1 MGEETSRV
9 RQRLLQ
15 AAEKHQRQVERL
27 LDEKGPLIRGTFG
40 TRARVCGVT
49 GCHCTR
55 GELHESKYLSASDGG
70 QTRQVHIPVS
80 AEREIQGGVERYRR
94 FRDARAELA
103 EIAKEELALA
113 EQLGLS
119 LLKPY
124 PPDNPLPPP
133 KRRGRPP
140 KGSRRVRR

>member
-1 MGEETSRV
+1 MAEHTSRL
-9 RQRLLQ
+9 RQRLSQ
-15 AAEKHQRQVERL
+15 AAQKHQRQIERL
-27 LDEKGPLIRGTFG
+27 LGEQGPLIRGAFG
-40 TRARVCGVT
+40 TRARVCGVE
-49 GCHCTR
+49 GCHCAR

-70 QTRQVHIPVS
+70 QTRQVHIP
-80 AEREIQGGVERYRR
+80 ATEEIEVQEGVERYRQ

-103 EIAKEELALA
+103 EIAKEEMALA

-133 KRRGRPP
+133 SKRGRKP
-140 KGSRRVRR
+140 KVGGSDR